1 MNMTPGEFMELQ
13 NGLNAK
19 DIRIAQLETEV
30 AQLEAERDLWKERAL
45 AYCGNASAAE
55 RTPGGNRFIVIS
67 QHKLRSLLEKIRNVK
82 VLSLV
87 AFVLQKALPNE
98 ADAEEY
104 KALSEVMP
112 VPELPNLSLT
122 ADGDIEV
129 NGDWNDVHDNEAV
142 NF

>member
-1 MNMTPGEFMELQ
+1 MNLTPDEFLNLQ
-13 NGLNAK
+13 SGMSAK
-19 DIRIAQLETEV
+19 DVRIAQLEAEV
-30 AQLEAERDLWKERAL
+30 AQLKTERDLWKERVL
-45 AYCGNASAAE
+45 AYEGKEFSSE
-55 RTPGGNRFIVIS
+55 KVSEKKKFIVIS
-67 QHKLRSLLEKIRNVK
+67 QQKLRSVLEKIRNVK
-82 VLSLV
+82 ILSQV

-122 ADGDIEV
+122 ADGDIRV
-129 NGDWNDVHDNEAV
+129 SGDWNDVHDNEAV